1 MSFSQINRRIEKR
14 RQVIRRR
21 RAFKRV
27 GKTRIQTLNQREII
41 PHQQPIVSKDTALTQ
56 VQAEFS
62 DKEWA
67 IYPDNPLYLV
77 SKDAC
82 IYSTVTNKLMN
93 QQRVTDND
101 HSYQRVTL
109 TSSDLSSTV
118 KVHHVVARTFLGKR
132 PSGVYGEVIR
142 HLDGNSFNNHLSNL
156 AYGSHK
162 QNADDA
168 LLHGTRHS
176 KLSTADVM
184 NVKLLLACKHTLQS
198 IAKAF
203 SVSRATIAAIHSGRT
218 WKHLLGVPISNPYQV
233 PRLSS
238 IKKDAWQL
246 PLFTSEQISTIK
258 SVRKHSGL
266 TDEQIAGLYDL
277 LVNTVSN
284 IDTALTEDQMQIV
297 INNRHLTTEQV
308 EALASDT

>member
-21 RAFKRV
+21 RASRRV
-27 GKTRIQTLNQREII
+27 GKTRIQTLNQRAII
-41 PHQQPIVSKDTALTQ
+41 PHSQPVVSKDTVLTQ
-56 VQAEFS
+56 VQTQFS

-67 IYPDNPLYLV
+67 IYPDNPLYFV
-77 SKDAC
+77 SKDGC
-82 IYSTVTNKLMN
+82 IYSTVTNKLIN
-93 QQRVTDND
+93 QQRVSDKD

-109 TSSDLSSTV
+109 TSNELSSTV
-118 KVHHVVARTFLGKR
+118 KVHHVVARTFLGQR

-142 HLDGNSFNNHLSNL
+142 HLDGNAFNNHLSNL

-162 QNADDA
+162 QNAEDS
-168 LLHGTRHS
+168 LQHGTRHS

-198 IAKAF
+198 VANAF

-218 WKHLLGVPISNPYQV
+218 WQHLIGVPISNPYRV

-246 PLFTSEQISTIK
+246 PLFTAEQINTIK

-266 TDEQIAGLYDL
+266 TDKQIAGLYGL

-284 IDTALTEDQMQIV
+284 INTALTAEKMQIV
-297 INNRHLTTEQV
+297 INNRHLTNEEV
-308 EALASDT
+308 ESLASDT